1 MKVSIITIVYNNQA
15 TITDCI
21 QSVMAQTYHK
31 IEHIVIDGGSTDGT
45 QRKIEQFRHK
55 LAYYVSEKDKGL
67 YDALN
72 KGIQKATGD
81 IIGVLHSDDLF
92 YEPDTIQRIV
102 STYKQSEADIVYA
115 HGLYV
120 ERNNPDKVKRIYP
133 SKPFRMRYLQFGW
146 VPLHTTIY
154 VRRELFL
161 KYGLYDTRYQIAGDY
176 EMTLR
181 WLTNKTI
188 KSTYLNHFVVKMRL
202 GGKSTTA
209 RLQKKK
215 STEDLH
221 IIHKYK
227 LQGAYTLGFKIARK
241 IPQYIVPRI
250 LNNNHK
256 ALNVLMLKPRGKV
269 LELHD
274 KFSEFKNKF

>member
-1 MKVSIITIVYNNQA
+1 MKVSIITIVYNNQS

-21 QSVMAQTYHK
+21 QSVQAQTYHN

-45 QRKIEQFRHK
+45 QKMIEPFRQK
-55 LAYYVSEKDKGL
+55 LAYYVSEKDNGL

-72 KGIQKATGD
+72 KGIKVATGE
-81 IIGVLHSDDLF
+81 IIGILHSDDLF

-102 STYKQSEADIVYA
+102 DTYKKTDADIVYA

-120 ERNNPDKVKRIYP
+120 ERQNIDKVRRIYP
-133 SKPFRMRYLQFGW
+133 SKPFRKRYLVFGW

-154 VRRELFL
+154 VRRELFS
-161 KYGLYDTRYQIAGDY
+161 KYGLYDTQYQIAGDY

-181 WLTNKTI
+181 WLTNKDI
-188 KSTYLNHFVVKMRL
+188 KSTYLNHFVVRMRL

-209 RLQKKK
+209 SLQKKK

-221 IIHKYK
+221 IINKYK
-227 LQGAYTLGFKIARK
+227 LQGAYTLGCKIARK
-241 IPQYIVPRI
+241 IPQYIVPRV
-250 LNNNHK
+250 LNNNHV
-256 ALNVLMLKPRGKV
+256 ALNVLMLKPRGKM

-274 KFSEFKNKF
+274 KFSDFKNKL

>member
-1 MKVSIITIVYNNQA
+1 MKVSIITIVYNNHS
-15 TITDCI
+15 TITECI

-45 QRKIEQFRHK
+45 QKQIEPFKSK
-55 LAYYVSEKDKGL
+55 LAYYISEKDKGL

-92 YEPDTIQRIV
+92 YEPDTVQRIV
-102 STYKQSEADIVYA
+102 DTYKKTNAHIVYA

-120 ERNNPDKVKRIYP
+120 ERHNTDKVRRIYP
-133 SKPFRMRYLQFGW
+133 SKPFRMRYLLFGW

-154 VRRELFL
+154 VRRELFS
-161 KYGLYDTRYQIAGDY
+161 KYGLYDTQYQIAGDY

-181 WLTNKTI
+181 WLTNKEI
-188 KSTYLNHFVVKMRL
+188 KSSYLNHFVVKMRM

-209 RLQKKK
+209 SLQKKK

-221 IIHKYK
+221 IINRYK
-227 LQGAYTLGFKIARK
+227 LQGAYTLGCKIARK
-241 IPQYIVPRI
+241 IPQYIVPRV
-250 LNNNHK
+250 LNNNHT
-256 ALNVLMLKPRGKV
+256 ALKVLMLKPRGKM

-274 KFSEFKNKF
+274 RFSEFKNRF